1 MKTRISLTAIVLAL
15 SIHTQAAAEGK
26 AQATTTTPPAKSKTM
41 TTTTKGSA
49 DVVKGF
55 FEAFGKGDS
64 EGVINSFHP
73 ETNIVAV
80 RKGERKG
87 DQLYGS
93 YSGTEGAKTFLTN
106 MGKNFDTKAFS
117 VDHVIG
123 EGNVAFAS
131 GSFVH
136 NIRSTGKPYAS
147 AWALK
152 VIVKDGKILE
162 YHFFEDTAG
171 FVEAS
176 KK

>member
-1 MKTRISLTAIVLAL
+1 MKAHLCLSAIVLAL
-15 SIHTQAAAEGK
+15 SITTTAAAEGK
-26 AQATTTTPPAKSKTM
+26 AQPASTPAKNKTM
-41 TTTTKGSA
+41 TNTTTAKSAA

-73 ETNIVAV
+73 ETSITAV

-93 YSGTEGAKTFLTN
+93 YSGTEGAKVFLTN

-131 GSFVH
+131 GAFVH
-136 NIRSTGKPYAS
+136 NIRTTGKPYAS
-147 AWALK
+147 DWALK

-162 YHFFEDTAG
+162 YHFYEDTAG